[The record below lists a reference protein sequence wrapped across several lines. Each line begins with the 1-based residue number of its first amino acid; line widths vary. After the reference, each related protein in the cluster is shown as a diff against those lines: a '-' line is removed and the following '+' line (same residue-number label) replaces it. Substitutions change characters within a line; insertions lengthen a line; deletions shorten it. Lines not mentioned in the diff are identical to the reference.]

1 VLILA
6 FIVIAI
12 VAGWIANWFVGKG
25 KHYSTLELFVAGL
38 IGSFVGGTIFSFL
51 AGNGFDIALSGLLG
65 STIGAVVV
73 LVVYAPIRGR
83 MSQSSSAS
91 GARRR

>member
-25 KHYSTLELFVAGL
+25 KRYSSLELLAAGL
-38 IGSFVGGTIFSFL
+38 IGSFVGGTIFSFI

-73 LVVYAPIRGR
+73 LLVYAPIRAR
-83 MSQSSSAS
+83 MGPSSSAS

>member
-6 FIVIAI
+6 IIIIAI
-12 VAGWIANWFVGKG
+12 IAGWVANWLVGKG
-25 KHYSTLELFVAGL
+25 KHYSSLELFVAGL
-38 IGSFVGGTIFSFL
+38 VGSFVGGLIFSLL

-65 STIGAVVV
+65 SSIGAVVV
-73 LVVYAPIRGR
+73 LLIYAPLRAR
-83 MSQSSSAS
+83 MNPSSSAS